1 MIGGRLK
8 KLISYILFTASF
20 LLFSSTL
27 IYSQED
33 NYWTQQYGT
42 RSTLLGGAVIGSV
55 SDLSATFYNPGAIA
69 LFPDIKFII
78 SAQAY
83 QYDKYTVV
91 NGAGEGRD
99 LDYSSITPSATFVA
113 FNIPLKF
120 LRDDKIVVSA
130 LTRQTNQIEFNTRII
145 DSVEVV
151 GSSAGLED
159 FAGGTEYYQ
168 NFKDVWVGITYSTKF
183 SEVIGLGFTGYVSVK
198 NYSNKD
204 IVILQALKDDG
215 DIASFTKIYNYS
227 YNNWRTLLK
236 AGLGINLS
244 PLTIGLSLTTPS
256 LNILGTGSVGTHLF
270 VSGIDSTSNFTSN
283 YQEDIKSENKSSWAA
298 GFGAAYRIGKYKFH
312 FSAEWYDAVNKFY
325 VLDTAPFESQSSG
338 DVYTNDLTQQTKS
351 IINYGLGVD
360 YFAADSL
367 IFSASF
373 ISDYS
378 AKSDEIVLDQPQSLG
393 LNLFHFSAG
402 TTFRIWKS
410 LLTLGLVY
418 TYGSESIGEKIDLVA
433 GGNDDI
439 TNEAELDY
447 SQIKVLLGFEF

>member
-1 MIGGRLK
+1 MQRILNYFF
-8 KLISYILFTASF
+8 IITIILFLPIQH
-20 LLFSSTL
+20 LLP
-27 IYSQED
+27 QED

-55 SDLSATFYNPGAIA
+55 SDLSATFYNPGEIA

-83 QYDKYTVV
+83 QYDRYTII

-113 FNIPLKF
+113 FNIPFKF

-145 DSVEVV
+145 DSVEAV
-151 GSSAGLED
+151 GSSIGLED
-159 FAGGTEYYQ
+159 FAGGTDYNQ
-168 NFKDVWVGITYSTKF
+168 NFKDLWVGITYSTKF

-198 NYSNKD
+198 NYSNQN
-204 IVILQALKDDG
+204 IIILQALKDDG
-215 DIASFTKIYNYS
+215 EIASFTKIYNYN

-236 AGLGINLS
+236 AGLGINLN
-244 PLTIGLSLTTPS
+244 PLTLGLSITSPS
-256 LNILGTGSVGTHLF
+256 LNILGSGSVGTHHF
-270 VSGIDSTSNFTSN
+270 VSGIDSINNFTSN

-298 GFGAAYRIGKYKFH
+298 GFGAAYRMGKFKFH
-312 FSAEWYDAVNKFY
+312 FSTEWYDAVNKFY

-338 DVYTNDLTQQTKS
+338 DMYSNDLTQQTKS
-351 IINYGLGVD
+351 IINYGLGID

-402 TTFRIWKS
+402 TTFRVWKS

-418 TYGSESIGEKIDLVA
+418 TYGSESIGEKIDLVP
-433 GGNDDI
+433 GSNDDI
-439 TNEAELDY
+439 SNEAELDY
-447 SQIKVLLGFEF
+447 SQIKVLLGFEL